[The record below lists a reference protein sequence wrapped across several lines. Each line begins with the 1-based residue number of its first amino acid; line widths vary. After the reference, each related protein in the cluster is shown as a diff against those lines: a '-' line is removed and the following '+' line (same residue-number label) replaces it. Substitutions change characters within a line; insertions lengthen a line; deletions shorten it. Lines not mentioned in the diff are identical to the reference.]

1 MTVHIAIVDD
11 EPLAREGMRA
21 LVELDP
27 DLEIV
32 AVCANGREAIRA
44 LQTTTT
50 DILLLDVQMPK
61 LSGFDVLE
69 AVGVAHAPAVVFV
82 TAYDSYAIR
91 AFDANAVDYVVKPYR
106 DARFTQALQRAK
118 RAVDRRD
125 LERSRDALARVI
137 GAVKANSNSSRQP
150 NAYATRVVVKSAGV
164 AWYIPVDEIEWIEG
178 ADYYARVHAE
188 GRRLLTRESLQRFV
202 QTLDPS
208 RFARVH
214 RSAIVNVERV
224 RAVRTDRTDRMWVV
238 LQGDSQVPLSRS
250 YRSALEALLAQRS

>member
-1 MTVHIAIVDD
+1 MTAYVTIVDD
-11 EPLAREGMRA
+11 EPLAREGMRT

-27 DLEIV
+27 QLEIV
-32 AVCANGREAIRA
+32 AVCANGREAIKA
-44 LQTTTT
+44 LQTKTT

-106 DARFTQALQRAK
+106 DARFTEALHRAK
-118 RAVDRRD
+118 RAVDNRD
-125 LERSRDALARVI
+125 LDRAREGLARVI
-137 GAVKANSNSSRQP
+137 QSLKLSQTAASPP
-150 NAYATRVVVKSAGV
+150 NDYATRVVVRSAGV
-164 AWYIPVDEIEWIEG
+164 AWYIPIDEVDWIEG
-178 ADYYARVHAE
+178 ADYYARVHAA

-202 QTLDPS
+202 QTLDPQ
-208 RFARVH
+208 RFVRVH

-224 RAVRTDRTDRMWVV
+224 RAIRTDPTGRMWVV
-238 LQGDSQVPLSRS
+238 LQGDQRVPLSRS
-250 YRSALEALLAQRS
+250 YRSALEALLARRT